1 MSDIE
6 TNQSSEVPEESEQT
20 FELKFDIPGSTKTL
34 IENMIEK
41 QNLILIRRIAN
52 KNGWD
57 YKDLINIIKEKGGQ
71 EIIL

>member
-52 KNGWD
+52 QNGWD
-57 YKDLINIIKEKGGQ
+57 YKDLIRIIKEKGGQ